1 MLYSTQ
7 VAIEV
12 AGVAEAEAEAAAA
25 DLAEVASVEAPRVVV
40 VPPVAGS
47 RSSIPLRYELAPTT
61 RSES

>member
-1 MLYSTQ
+1 MPYSTQ
-7 VAIEV
+7 VAIEA
-12 AGVAEAEAEAAAA
+12 AGVVEASAAEA

-47 RSSIPLRYELAPTT
+47 LSSIPLRYELAPTT

>member
-7 VAIEV
+7 VAIEA
-12 AGVAEAEAEAAAA
+12 AGVAEASAA

-47 RSSIPLRYELAPTT
+47 LSSIPLRYELAPTT